1 MNNTSSS
8 HPPAS
13 PGRRPRR
20 LARASAIGL
29 FAILITAVVAVAASG
44 HNTRRSADATAS
56 PRVTATLSAVHT
68 RPDPYA
74 YLPKVP
80 SFTLTSTTIRN
91 GHPLPKP
98 QLSKLFGVPGGKDI
112 SPQLSWHGF
121 PAATKSFIV
130 SMYDPEAPTGGG
142 FWHWVV
148 VDLPATTTSLKANA
162 GRRGGRLP
170 RGAFDLLGD
179 AGVRQYVGGAPP
191 PGSGVHDYY
200 VTVTALNVKLVPG
213 ITRASSADYTGFV
226 ASGHTIARA
235 TIVAPTEI
243 PK

>member
-8 HPPAS
+8 HGPAS
-13 PGRRPRR
+13 PGGRPRR
-20 LARASAIGL
+20 LGRITATGP
-29 FAILITAVVAVAASG
+29 FAILVTAVLAVAASG
-44 HNTRRSADATAS
+44 HGATRSANAARS
-56 PRVTATLSAVHT
+56 LRVTATLSASHT
-68 RPDPYA
+68 GPDPYA

-80 SFTLTSTTIRN
+80 SFTLTSTIVRN

-142 FWHWVV
+142 FWHWVL
-148 VDLPATTTSLKANA
+148 VDLPASTTSLKANA
-162 GRRGGRLP
+162 GRLGGSLP
-170 RGAFDLLGD
+170 LGAFDLLGD
-179 AGVRQYVGGAPP
+179 ADVRQYVGGAPP
-191 PGSGVHDYY
+191 AGSGVHDYY
-200 VTVTALNVKLVPG
+200 ITVTALNVASVPG

-226 ASGHTIARA
+226 AAGHTIARA

-243 PK
+243 SK